1 MARAPRTSR
10 TSTRERA
17 RAREGSKRARQKA
30 EICRRLIEGESLR
43 AISDDDAMPARS
55 TIAGWLQTDKVFA
68 AEYATARQ
76 LQAEALADEIVDIAD
91 RATDRDSAAAA
102 RVKVDARKW
111 LASKLAPKRY
121 GDAVQLK
128 HADAEGDRLYE
139 RSADNALMLADILLA
154 IGNRERR
161 S

>member
-1 MARAPRTSR
+1 MARAPRTNRSN
-10 TSTRERA
+10 TRERA
-17 RAREGSKRARQKA
+17 RTREASKKARQKT

-43 AISDDDAMPARS
+43 SITRDEHMPANS
-55 TIAGWLQTDKVFA
+55 TVAVWVQSDPVFA
-68 AEYATARQ
+68 SEYAAARL
-76 LQAEALADEIVDIAD
+76 LQADALADEVVDIAD
-91 RATDRDSAAAA
+91 KAHDRDTAAAA
-102 RVKVDARKW
+102 RVKIDARKW
-111 LASKLAPKRY
+111 MAGKLAPKRY

>member
-1 MARAPRTSR
+1 MARTPRTNRS
-10 TSTRERA
+10 STRERA
-17 RAREGSKRARQKA
+17 RTRETSKRAKQKA

-43 AISDDDAMPARS
+43 SITSDDKMPANSTVAVWVRS
-55 TIAGWLQTDKVFA
+55 DPVFA
-68 AEYATARQ
+68 GEYASARL

-102 RVKVDARKW
+102 RVKIDARKW

-128 HADAEGDRLYE
+128 HADAEGERLYE
-139 RSADNALMLADILLA
+139 RSADNALVLADILLS
-154 IGNRERR
+154 ISDRERR
-161 S
+161 G